1 MPIDVTPEDSAVFAR
16 VPSTGRITSQLR
28 HVMTREWNRCTVCG
42 VQGDMHRP
50 LFAGYDAEGQALL
63 AHARCAST
71 IIELATPVYWTEQ
84 PDISIADTQMVWR
97 YMDFAKFVAMLQ
109 QQGLYF
115 PRADQMDDKFEGAA
129 GNASREAEWD
139 AFYLKFFRGAVTT
152 PPPGYPAPILNED
165 QIDREAKRL
174 LSSIKASGE
183 NARSSLVSCWHA
195 NSGES
200 EALWRLY
207 CPPPIAGVAI
217 RSTVQNLWNAMEHEV
232 SAVVGRV
239 HYVDFRKH
247 FAGIGNDRLFFKRR
261 SLSHENEVRIVIAD
275 RGGSDPN
282 SRVIQCDLSALIEE
296 IVISPF
302 APSWFHEV
310 AANIASTMGLEA
322 PCRQSDLLE
331 QPFY

>member
-1 MPIDVTPEDSAVFAR
+1 
-16 VPSTGRITSQLR
+16 
-28 HVMTREWNRCTVCG
+28 
-42 VQGDMHRP
+42 MHRP
-50 LFAGYDAEGQALL
+50 LFAGYDAEGRALL

-71 IIELATPVYWTEQ
+71 IVELATPVYWTDE
-84 PDISIADTQMVWR
+84 PDLSVADTQTVWR

-115 PRADQMDDKFEGAA
+115 PRADQLDDKFEGAA

-152 PPPGYPAPILNED
+152 PPPGYPDPNLSED
-165 QIDREAKRL
+165 EIDREAKGL
-174 LSSIKASGE
+174 LGSIKTLGE
-183 NARSSLVSCWHA
+183 KARSSLVSCWHA

-207 CPPPIAGVAI
+207 CPPPNAGVAI
-217 RSTVQNLWNAMEHEV
+217 RSTVQNLWNAMENEV

-239 HYVDFRKH
+239 HYVDFREH
-247 FAGIGNDRLFFKRR
+247 FASTGKDRLFFKRR
-261 SLSHENEVRIVIAD
+261 SLSHENEVRVVIAD
-275 RGGSDPN
+275 RDDSGSN
-282 SRVIQCDLSALIEE
+282 SRIIHCDLSVLIEE

-310 AANIASTMGLEA
+310 ASNTASKMGLDV